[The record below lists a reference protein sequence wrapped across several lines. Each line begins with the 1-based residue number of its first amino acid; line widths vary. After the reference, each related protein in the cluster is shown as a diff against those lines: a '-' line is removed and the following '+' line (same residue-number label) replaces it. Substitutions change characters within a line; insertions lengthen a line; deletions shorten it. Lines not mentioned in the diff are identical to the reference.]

1 MKKNIVLLS
10 TIIFF
15 LLSCGGPGTGGESSE
30 VSYIQTVDDI
40 RELTGNLTD
49 PVNNNEARRY
59 LSKIQKLMLPLESD
73 KAKNDL
79 RVIPVNVRTAGRE
92 YIASR
97 VRYLGDIKGDP
108 SIVVYPK
115 LSDIITDIYV
125 QNGDYVQKGDILA
138 RIDDAGVR
146 DSKKQ
151 AEAGYRS
158 AKSQLENVRSEYERT
173 KALHEDN
180 AISQSQWEQVVTQLE
195 VAKAGL
201 SQAEAALE
209 MAKTQ
214 LSHTILRAPINGY
227 VSGRAYDS
235 GDMATP
241 QKPFASIHDIKNVKI
256 AINVTERDLGNIEEG
271 QRAEMTVSAY
281 PGEVFE
287 GRITVI
293 SPVIDPMT
301 RTGGV
306 EITLENKNL
315 RLKPGMFA
323 RVDVITD
330 ERHNALTIEK
340 AAVTRQTVLQ
350 QTGDNLRDDRV
361 IKTYSCFIVENGIA
375 REKVLEIG
383 IESKTEYEVLSG
395 LKSGDKFVIMGQNN
409 LSDSTM
415 VEIVN

>member
-1 MKKNIVLLS
+1 MKKTILLLS
-10 TIIFF
+10 TAMLF
-15 LLSCGGPGTGGESSE
+15 LLSCGGSGKQWESSE
-30 VSYIQTVDDI
+30 ISYIQTVDDI
-40 RELTGNLTD
+40 RELTGNLPD
-49 PVNNNEARRY
+49 PMNDNEARRY
-59 LSKIQKLMLPLESD
+59 LSKIQKLMIPLESD
-73 KAKNDL
+73 KVKNDL
-79 RVIPVNVRTAGRE
+79 RVVPVNVRTAERE
-92 YIASR
+92 YIAER

-108 SIVVYPK
+108 SIAVYPK

-125 QNGDYVQKGDILA
+125 QNGDHVQKGDILA

-201 SQAEAALE
+201 SQAEAVLE

-214 LSHTILRAPINGY
+214 LSHAILRAPANGY
-227 VSGRAYDS
+227 VSGRAYDP

-241 QKPFASIHDIKNVKI
+241 QKPFASIHDIENVKI

-271 QRAEMTVSAY
+271 QRAEITVGAY
-281 PGEVFE
+281 PEEIFE
-287 GRITVI
+287 GRISVI

-301 RTGGV
+301 RTANI
-306 EITLENKNL
+306 EIISENKNL

-323 RVDVITD
+323 HV
-330 ERHNALTIEK
+330 
-340 AAVTRQTVLQ
+340 
-350 QTGDNLRDDRV
+350 
-361 IKTYSCFIVENGIA
+361 
-375 REKVLEIG
+375 
-383 IESKTEYEVLSG
+383 
-395 LKSGDKFVIMGQNN
+395 
-409 LSDSTM
+409 
-415 VEIVN
+415 